1 MTTTVTV
8 TVARHKVLVT
18 QRRITPGEEGHN
30 VQEFDTMLDLH
41 GDTRQFVSFDGQT
54 LLIKELP
61 EASLGIPEA

>member
-30 VQEFDTMLDLH
+30 VEDVETTLDLH
-41 GDTRQFVSFDGQT
+41 GTTRQFVSFDGQQ
-54 LLIKELP
+54 IIVKELP